1 MSDSEV
7 IESSCDEENE
17 DRTWY
22 PSESV
27 VAEWKQEKEKRSEHR
42 ESLKQG
48 QCLPQLV
55 NLCIV

>member
-7 IESSCDEENE
+7 MESSCEKENE

-42 ESLKQG
+42 ELLKQG
-48 QCLPQLV
+48 HYLP
-55 NLCIV
+55 